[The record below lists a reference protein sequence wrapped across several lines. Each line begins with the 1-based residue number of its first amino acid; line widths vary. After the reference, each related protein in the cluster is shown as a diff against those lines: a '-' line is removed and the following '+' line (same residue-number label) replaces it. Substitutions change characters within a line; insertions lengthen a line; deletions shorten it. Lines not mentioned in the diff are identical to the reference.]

1 MAKRSDPADKKPK
14 DGDDRAFKTKT
25 LPEDQRGLWFD
36 HPEAVTMLKVEG
48 SAVSFELQ
56 RDQPRFTLG
65 SAPDCDVSVPGEY
78 LSRLHCVIE
87 RRNNKLRITDHASKN
102 GLYFNGLRESFCDV
116 RPGDTFTAAPI
127 RFLAMSDAMRAA
139 YPTLVEILGAEEENA
154 LHVTETAWTSASA
167 VLVYAMR
174 TTNILITGETG
185 CEQMQLART
194 IHETSLLR
202 GRPLVE
208 IAEIPTDRRAQR
220 EILDRAA
227 RTTLVLTIDKTTPVM
242 DAAFVSM
249 VFSPEFHV
257 RVIAIAPSFE
267 KARVVCGERA
277 VSTMHRISLRPLVD
291 RRDMIPRLLDRMFEQ
306 SGSPLRFADLTKDN
320 QTALQ
325 RHTWPRNLAELRF
338 AAERLAVIAR
348 EGSLRKASEALKRHH
363 KSLQEWADTIG
374 LESPLVANR

>member
-1 MAKRSDPADKKPK
+1 MAKRSPQDDKKQK
-14 DGDDRAFKTKT
+14 DGDERAFRTKT
-25 LPEDQRGLWFD
+25 LPEEQRGLWFD
-36 HPEAVTMLKVEG
+36 DPDAVTMLKVEG
-48 SAVSFELQ
+48 SAVSFELARTQ
-56 RDQPRFTLG
+56 TRFTLG
-65 SAPDCDVSVPGEY
+65 SGSDCDISVPGEY
-78 LSRLHCVIE
+78 LSRLHCNLE
-87 RRNNKLRITDHASKN
+87 RRSGKLRVTDHASKN

-174 TTNILITGETG
+174 TSNILITGEPG
-185 CEQMQLART
+185 CEQSQLART
-194 IHETSLLR
+194 IHDTSMLR

-208 IAEIPTDRRAQR
+208 IADIPGDRQQQR

-227 RTTLVLTIDKTTPVM
+227 RATLVLTIERTTPVM
-242 DAAFVSM
+242 DAAFASM

-257 RVIAIAPSFE
+257 RVIVIAPSFE

-277 VSTMHRISLRPLVD
+277 ISTMHRIALRPLVD
-291 RRDMIPRLLDRMFEQ
+291 RRDMIPRLLDRMFEG
-306 SGSPLRFADLTKDN
+306 SGSPLRFADLTKPN
-320 QTALQ
+320 QAALQ
-325 RHTWPRNLAELRF
+325 AHGWPRNLAELRF
-338 AAERLAVIAR
+338 AAERLAAIAR

-363 KSLQEWADTIG
+363 KSLQEWADSIG
-374 LESPLVANR
+374 LSTPVVADR